1 MKKDSLTEIGYE
13 IAERYYAAT
22 TVDKA
27 VPMPVINRANG
38 IYVWD
43 VDDKMYID
51 LTSGVGVGNIGYNQ
65 KAFNDAVATQLEGH
79 GYANFL
85 HHDWHNAVTLT
96 FAGQLISKIEHILGG
111 ERKVMFTNSGAE
123 TVEAALK
130 LCFAKKKLEKPEEG
144 IVICFNGAF
153 HGRTGYCLPLMD
165 PKRKVRTEYFPMAYK
180 TARFSYPTKNVNM
193 PEEIQTAIEEK
204 RLDLS
209 KVIAVIIEPVQ
220 GEGGI
225 YVPDPAQMR
234 WLEGF
239 CNTRITSSPDGSRCS
254 IPFIVDEIQSG
265 WGRTG
270 KMLASEH
277 FGINPDIIC
286 LSKAFGGGAT
296 IGAAVFKKEYDFEK
310 LGQHSSTF
318 GGNAM
323 NVAAAWATLEI
334 IEKLNLCEA
343 AEKMGI
349 VLEKELKELQ
359 KKYPCKIID
368 VRGIG
373 LMQGIEFI
381 SPEFREKV
389 VKEGYEQG
397 LILMSAGVQTLRIMP
412 PLIITEGQLKVALGR
427 LEQAIQ
433 NALKG

>member
-1 MKKDSLTEIGYE
+1 MKKGSLTERYYE
-13 IAERYYAAT
+13 IAERYYATT
-22 TVDKA
+22 TVDKT
-27 VPMPVINRANG
+27 VPMPVIEKADG

-43 VDDKMYID
+43 VDGKMYVD
-51 LTSGVGVGNIGYNQ
+51 LTSGVGVGNIGYGQ
-65 KAFNDAVATQLEGH
+65 KMFAAMITEHLEKY

-85 HHDWHNAVTLT
+85 HHDWHNFVTIW
-96 FAGQLISKIEHILGG
+96 FAKKLARKIEDILGG

-144 IVICFNGAF
+144 IVVCFDGAF

-180 TARFSYPTKNVNM
+180 TARFSYPAKNANT
-193 PEEIQTAIEEK
+193 PEEIQTAVEEK

-209 KVIAVIIEPVQ
+209 KVVAVIIEPVQ

-234 WLEGF
+234 WLDGF
-239 CNTRITSSPDGSRCS
+239 CNVRG
-254 IPFIVDEIQSG
+254 IPLIVDEIQSG

-277 FGINPDIIC
+277 FKIDPDIVC

-296 IGAAVFKKEYDFEK
+296 IGAAVFKKDYDFEK

-334 IEKLNLCEA
+334 IERLNLCEA
-343 AEKMGI
+343 AEKTGV
-349 VLEKELKELQ
+349 VLGKELNELR
-359 KKYPCKIID
+359 KKYPCKIVD

-373 LMQGIEFI
+373 LMQGIELA
-381 SPEFREKV
+381 SPELRAEI
-389 VKEGYEQG
+389 VKAGYEEG
-397 LILMSAGVQTLRIMP
+397 LILMGAGDKTIRIMP
-412 PLIITEGQLKVALGR
+412 PLIITEEQLKVAMER
-427 LEQAIQ
+427 LEQAIK
-433 NALKG
+433 NVKK

>member
-1 MKKDSLTEIGYE
+1 MKKGSLTEMGYE
-13 IAERYYAAT
+13 LAERYYATT
-22 TVDKA
+22 TVDKN
-27 VPMPVINRANG
+27 VPMPVIDKADG

-43 VDDKMYID
+43 IDGKMYID

-65 KAFNDAVATQLEGH
+65 KLFSEFVATQIEGA

-85 HHDWHNAVTLT
+85 HHDWHNAITLA
-96 FAGQLISKIEHILGG
+96 FAGILISKIEYILGG

-144 IVICFNGAF
+144 IVICFDGAF

-165 PKRKVRTEYFPMAYK
+165 QKRKVRTEYFPMAYK
-180 TARFSYPTKNVNM
+180 TARFSYPTKNANT

-209 KVIAVIIEPVQ
+209 KVVAVIIEPVQ

-234 WLEGF
+234 WLDGF
-239 CNTRITSSPDGSRCS
+239 CNVRG

-277 FGINPDIIC
+277 FKIDPDIIC

-296 IGAAVFKKEYDFEK
+296 IGAAVFKKNYDFEK

-323 NVAAAWATLEI
+323 NVAAAWATLDI
-334 IEKLNLCEA
+334 IERLNLCEA
-343 AEKMGI
+343 AEKMGV
-349 VLEKELKELQ
+349 VLEKELNELR

-368 VRGIG
+368 VRGVG

-389 VKEGYEQG
+389 IKEGYEQG
-397 LILMSAGVQTLRIMP
+397 LILMSAGIQTLRIMP
-412 PLIITEGQLKVALGR
+412 PLIITEGQMKVALGR
-427 LEQAIQ
+427 LEQAIK
-433 NALKG
+433 NTVSE

>member
-1 MKKDSLTEIGYE
+1 MKKESETEKYYE
-13 IAERYYAAT
+13 IAERYYAKT
-22 TVDKA
+22 TVDKT
-27 VPMPVINRANG
+27 VPMPVIDKASG

-43 VDDKMYID
+43 VDNKMYID
-51 LTSGVGVGNIGYNQ
+51 LTSGVGVGNIGYDQ
-65 KAFNDAVATQLEGH
+65 KMFATIITEYLEKY

-85 HHDWHNAVTLT
+85 HHDWHNRITIY
-96 FAGQLISKIEHILGG
+96 FAGILAYKIEHILGG

-144 IVICFNGAF
+144 IVICFDGAF

-209 KVIAVIIEPVQ
+209 KVVAVIIEPVQ

-234 WLEGF
+234 WLDGF
-239 CNTRITSSPDGSRCS
+239 CNVRG

-270 KMLASEH
+270 KWLASEH
-277 FGINPDIIC
+277 FGITPDIIC

-343 AEKMGI
+343 AEKMGV